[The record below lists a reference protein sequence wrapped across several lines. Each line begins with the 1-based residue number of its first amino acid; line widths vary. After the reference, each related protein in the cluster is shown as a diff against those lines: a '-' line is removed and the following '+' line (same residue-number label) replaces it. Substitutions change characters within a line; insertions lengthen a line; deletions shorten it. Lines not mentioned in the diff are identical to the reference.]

1 MNKVKQVLQK
11 LLGFDDVELDLP
23 VRSTSTLI
31 DLKTSKAENKQL
43 KAIVKQQGKI
53 LKELSD
59 DNIQLGRDRRRLVDT
74 VITQRKLIEIYEE
87 QAKNKQGDNYET
99 KTA

>member
-23 VRSTSTLI
+23 VRSTSILI
-31 DLKTSKAENKQL
+31 DLKTLKAENKQL
-43 KAIVKQQGKI
+43 KAIIKQQGKM

-59 DNIQLGRDRRRLVDT
+59 DNIQLGRDRRRFVDT
-74 VITQRKLIEIYEE
+74 VITQRKLIDIYEE
-87 QAKNKQGDNYET
+87 QAG
-99 KTA
+99 